1 MTHPAST
8 TPMAILSRRRRWS
21 PLWLVLLSLAV
32 VVSGVHGECWLRND
46 GVEICSEDAPEWM
59 AMWWIWLLLL
69 LLVGVAASYGEVCW
83 DGRRGRQ
90 RRELHG
96 VADAMVPLLK
106 DDAMHTPP
114 VDGSTA
120 IKSPSK
126 PVYRYL
132 DELPSP

>member
-1 MTHPAST
+1 MTRALGESASGS
-8 TPMAILSRRRRWS
+8 IWW
-21 PLWLVLLSLAV
+21 LWLLAV
-32 VVSGVHGECWLRND
+32 PAVAGECWQRND
-46 GVEICSEDAPEWM
+46 GVEICADDPPEWM

-69 LLVGVAASYGEVCW
+69 LLVGVAAGNAELCF
-83 DGRRGRQ
+83 DGRRSRQ

-106 DDAMHTPP
+106 DDAMHAPP
-114 VDGSTA
+114 VDGKCA
-120 IKSPSK
+120 K